1 MRNACLSGLP
11 SDVQIPNDAREAE
24 FLYIGTKEGAEARLV
39 PMAGVEFQTI
49 PAGKLR
55 GQNPL
60 SAIGGAFLLAR
71 GVLAA
76 RRALREWNP
85 DALLVSGGYVAAPAL
100 IAARTLGIPAMIY
113 LPDIVPGATVKHLS
127 RFARKVAVTTPETLN
142 FFPGKGVVTGYPV
155 RAEFYELKQD
165 EARDALGLDP
175 EETTVVVF
183 GGSQGA
189 RSINMTVI
197 NILPE
202 LLQRAQVIHVTGH
215 RDVEKMQKARE
226 QLPQEL
232 QKRYHVYAYLDEMPK
247 ALVAADL
254 AICRA
259 GASTLGELP
268 AAGLPA
274 ILVPYPYAG
283 AHQRLNAE
291 YLARYN
297 AAVVIEDRDLGMG
310 LLPILTK
317 LLDDPG
323 RLARMKVEAQKLARP
338 GAAARIVRELW
349 QIMGKGG
356 KGADH

>member
-1 MRNACLSGLP
+1 
-11 SDVQIPNDAREAE
+11 
-24 FLYIGTKEGAEARLV
+24 
-39 PMAGVEFQTI
+39 
-49 PAGKLR
+49 
-55 GQNPL
+55 
-60 SAIGGAFLLAR
+60 
-71 GVLAA
+71 
-76 RRALREWNP
+76 
-85 DALLVSGGYVAAPAL
+85 
-100 IAARTLGIPAMIY
+100 
-113 LPDIVPGATVKHLS
+113 
-127 RFARKVAVTTPETLN
+127 VAVTTTETLG
-142 FFPGKGVVTGYPV
+142 FFPEKGVVTGYPV
-155 RAEFYELKQD
+155 RAEFYELKQE
-165 EARDALGLDP
+165 EARAALGLDP
-175 EETTVVVF
+175 DALTVIVF

-197 NILPE
+197 NVLPE
-202 LLQRAQVIHVTGH
+202 LLRRAQVIHVTG
-215 RDVEKMQKARE
+215 RADAETVRNARS
-226 QLPQEL
+226 QLPQAL
-232 QKRYHVYAYLDEMPK
+232 QERYHVHEYLDEMPK

-317 LLDDPG
+317 LLDDPE

-338 GAAARIVRELW
+338 GAAAKIVRELW
-349 QIMGKGG
+349 QIMDKGG
-356 KGADH
+356 KGAEH

>member
-1 MRNACLSGLP
+1 
-11 SDVQIPNDAREAE
+11 
-24 FLYIGTKEGAEARLV
+24 
-39 PMAGVEFQTI
+39 MAGVEFRAI
-49 PAGKLR
+49 PAGRLR

-60 SAIGGAFLLAR
+60 SAVGGALLLSR

-76 RRALREWNP
+76 RRVLREWRP

-100 IAARTLGIPAMIY
+100 IAAWTLGIPSMIY
-113 LPDIVPGATVKHLS
+113 LPDIVPGAAVKHLS
-127 RFARKVAVTTPETLN
+127 RFAGKVAVTTRETLS
-142 FFPGKGVVTGYPV
+142 FFPEKGVVTGYPV
-155 RAEFYELKQD
+155 RAEFYDLRQD
-165 EARDALGLDP
+165 EAREALGLDA
-175 EETTVVVF
+175 EATTVVVF

-202 LLQRAQVIHVTGH
+202 LLQRAQVIHATGS
-215 RDVEKMQKARE
+215 RDVNVVQKARE
-226 QLPQEL
+226 QLPQALRE
-232 QKRYHVYAYLDEMPK
+232 RYHVHAYLDDMPK

-297 AAVVIEDRDLGMG
+297 AALVIEDRDLGVG
-310 LLPILTK
+310 LLPMLTK
-317 LLDDPG
+317 LLDDPE
-323 RLARMKVEAQKLARP
+323 RLAQMKVEAQKLARP

-349 QIMGKGG
+349 QLMGKR
-356 KGADH
+356 

>member
-1 MRNACLSGLP
+1 MQGM
-11 SDVQIPNDAREAE
+11 E
-24 FLYIGTKEGAEARLV
+24 FRT
-39 PMAGVEFQTI
+39 M

-60 SAIGGAFLLAR
+60 SAIGGAFLLSK

-76 RRALREWNP
+76 LRILKEWQP
-85 DALLVSGGYVAAPAL
+85 DAVLVSGGYVAAPVL
-100 IAARTLGIPAMIY
+100 IAAWMLGIPSMIY

-127 RFARKVAVTTPETLN
+127 RFAGKVAVTARETLD

-155 RAEFYELKQD
+155 RAEFYNLKA
-165 EARDALGLDP
+165 EDAKADLKLEPDVS
-175 EETTVVVF
+175 TVIAF

-189 RSINMTVI
+189 RSINMAMV

-202 LLQRAQVIHVTGH
+202 LLRRAQVVHVTGQTDLE
-215 RDVEKMQKARE
+215 RMQQARE
-226 QLPQEL
+226 RLPQAL
-232 QKRYHVYAYLDEMPK
+232 QVRYHIHAYMDDLPK

-254 AICRA
+254 AVCRA

-274 ILVPYPYAG
+274 VLVPYPYAG

-297 AAVVIEDRDLGMG
+297 AAEVIEDRDLGQG
-310 LLPILTK
+310 LLPMLMK
-317 LLDDPG
+317 LLDDPEK
-323 RLARMKVEAQKLARP
+323 LAQMRVETQKLARP
-338 GAAARIVRELW
+338 GAAAKIVRELW
-349 QIMGKGG
+349 QLTEREG
-356 KGADH
+356 